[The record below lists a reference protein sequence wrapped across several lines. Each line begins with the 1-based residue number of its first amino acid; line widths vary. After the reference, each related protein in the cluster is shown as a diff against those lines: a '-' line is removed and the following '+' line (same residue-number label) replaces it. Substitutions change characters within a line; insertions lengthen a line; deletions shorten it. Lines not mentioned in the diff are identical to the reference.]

1 MRLLNFLKNEWLIL
15 TILLAPFIYLSFVWY
30 QLPSA
35 LPIHWNLAGE
45 VDNQGPR
52 YLFPLLNIGI
62 YLLLLLIPRIDP
74 RKGNYQLFA
83 STYYKLRL
91 VLVLFFSA
99 LSTLIIAK
107 AQGFAI
113 NLDKL
118 VLVCAILLLTTIGN
132 YMTTLRPNWFIG
144 IRLPWTLE
152 SDTVWRKTHQLGGKL
167 WFWLGL
173 VLLIAS
179 FFLPTALMSSLLF
192 GGVIIMVVIPVVYAY
207 IVYHKEKQN
216 VS

>member
-15 TILLAPFIYLSFVWY
+15 TILLAPFIYLSLVWD
-30 QLPSA
+30 QLPPA

-52 YLFPLLNIGI
+52 YLLPLLNIGI
-62 YLLLLLIPRIDP
+62 YFLLLLIPRIDP
-74 RKGNYQLFA
+74 RKANYRLFA

-91 VLVLFFSA
+91 ILVLFFST
-99 LSTLIIAK
+99 LSTLIITK

-113 NLDKL
+113 NLDKM
-118 VLVCAILLLTTIGN
+118 VLVCVILLLTTMGN

-144 IRLPWTLE
+144 IRLPWTLQ
-152 SDTVWRKTHQLGGKL
+152 SDIVWRKTHYLGGKL

-173 VLLIAS
+173 ALLIVS
-179 FFLPTALMSSLLF
+179 FFLPNALMSKLLF
-192 GGVIIMVVIPVVYAY
+192 GAVIIMAVIPVVYAY
-207 IVYHKEKQN
+207 IIYYK
-216 VS
+216 